1 VGKIHKNQKGFS
13 AVEGLLVLVIIGL
26 VVFIGWYVW
35 HSKNA
40 TDKTLSS
47 ANKASTSSSATKPTT
62 QKQAVGSLGD
72 AKVQAEKVGN
82 SLLAASKSTTDANP
96 PKTYVAAHANDG
108 QFTST
113 FASSV
118 NRGEAFKDG
127 ALCTNNF
134 DFDSFM
140 ASDASIS
147 SKSATVTLL
156 QTASGNT
163 SYWSTHPKLTL
174 VYANNTWSV
183 DQYVCT
189 GS

>member
-1 VGKIHKNQKGFS
+1 VVKIGKNQKGFG
-13 AVEGLLVLVIIGL
+13 AVEGLLIFVIVGL
-26 VVFIGWYVW
+26 IAFIGWYVW

-40 TDKTLSS
+40 ADKTLSA
-47 ANKASTSSSATKPTT
+47 ANKASTSSSTTKPTT
-62 QKQAVGSLGD
+62 QKEAVGSLDD
-72 AKVQAEKVGN
+72 AKAQAEKVGN

-96 PKTYVAAHANDG
+96 PKTYVAAHASDG

-113 FASSV
+113 FVSSV
-118 NRGEAFKDG
+118 NSGEAFKNG

-134 DFDSFM
+134 DFDSFT

-147 SKSATVTLL
+147 GKSTTVTLL
-156 QTASGNT
+156 QTVSGNT